1 MFTRRNLDSWPK
13 CLVMALIDGTFDGWK
28 IEVLT
33 SELSVAVAA
42 TQGTFSVTAMCR
54 TFEQAARSVIEMVRA
69 ANLIDN
75 EHEQNNQN
83 HAGVGRA

>member
-1 MFTRRNLDSWPK
+1 MFVRRNLDSWPA
-13 CLVMALIDGTFDGWK
+13 CLVHAMVHGLFAGWD

-33 SELSVAVAA
+33 SEHSVAIVA

-54 TFEQAARSVIEMVRA
+54 TFEQAATSVIEMVRA
-69 ANLIDN
+69 ANAIDN
-75 EHEQNNQN
+75 EHNQDNQN

>member
-1 MFTRRNLDSWPK
+1 MFTRRNLDNWPA
-13 CLVMALIDGTFDGWK
+13 CLVHAMVHGLFAGWD

-33 SELSVAVAA
+33 SEASVMVVA

-54 TFEQAARSVIEMVRA
+54 TFEQAARSVIEMVKT
-69 ANLIDN
+69 ANSIDS
-75 EHEQNNQN
+75 EHEQDNQN